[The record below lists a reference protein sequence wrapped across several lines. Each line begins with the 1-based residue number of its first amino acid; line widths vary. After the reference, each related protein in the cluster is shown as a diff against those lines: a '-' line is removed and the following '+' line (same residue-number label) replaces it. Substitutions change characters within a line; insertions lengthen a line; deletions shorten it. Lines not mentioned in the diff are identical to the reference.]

1 MQAAET
7 YPIIIAILQ
16 APKQTD
22 REREQV
28 TMLLAP
34 HTPFEDIAECL
45 LGEPM
50 TITEAVDLLDP
61 GARDERRERGLSH
74 DRIKYAVMTGINLES
89 VARNLN
95 NIDPMS
101 ELVLHE
107 HEVVLQRVPR
117 VVTCDSLF
125 SFIQDNKSV
134 TESYEDF
141 MFRNEEWVW
150 DQLTQDYSIEGSYLP
165 TNGGYSLL
173 DLVNLWVWE
182 RGVWEMGCRL
192 NVNTLTIQTCKDG
205 ACL

>member
-1 MQAAET
+1 MQTTET
-7 YPIIIAILQ
+7 YPIIIAVMQ
-16 APKQTD
+16 APKNTVH
-22 REREQV
+22 EREQV

-34 HTPFEDIAECL
+34 HTPFTDIAECL

-50 TITEAVDLLDP
+50 TIEEAVDLLDP
-61 GARDERRERGLSH
+61 SAKDERHERGLSY

-89 VARNLN
+89 VARDLN
-95 NIDPMS
+95 NIAPVS

-117 VVTCDSLF
+117 VVTRDSLF
-125 SFIQDNKSV
+125 SFIQDNESV
-134 TESYEDF
+134 TESFEDF
-141 MFRNEEWVW
+141 IFPRVEGIW
-150 DQLTQDYSIEGSYLP
+150 DRLMLDYAAQGSWLP
-165 TNGGYSLL
+165 SNGDYSLL
-173 DLVNLWVWE
+173 DLMNVWVWE

>member
-1 MQAAET
+1 MQTTET
-7 YPIIIAILQ
+7 YPIIIAIMQ
-16 APKQTD
+16 APKHTD
-22 REREQV
+22 REREQEN
-28 TMLLAP
+28 MLLAP
-34 HTPFEDIAECL
+34 HTPFADIAECL

-182 RGVWEMGCRL
+182 CGVWEMGCRL

>member
-1 MQAAET
+1 MQTTET
-7 YPIIIAILQ
+7 YPIIIAIMQ

-34 HTPFEDIAECL
+34 HTPFEDITECL

-50 TITEAVDLLDP
+50 TITEAVDLLDS

-89 VARNLN
+89 VARDLN
-95 NIDPMS
+95 NIAPVS

-117 VVTCDSLF
+117 VVTRDSLF
-125 SFIQDNKSV
+125 SFIQDNESV
-134 TESYEDF
+134 TESFEDF
-141 MFRNEEWVW
+141 IFPHVEGIW
-150 DQLTQDYSIEGSYLP
+150 DRLMLDYAAQGSWLP
-165 TNGGYSLL
+165 SNGDYSLL

-192 NVNTLTIQTCKDG
+192 NIDTLTIQTCEDG

>member
-1 MQAAET
+1 MQTAET
-7 YPIIIAILQ
+7 YPIIIAVMQ
-16 APKQTD
+16 APKNTVY
-22 REREQV
+22 EREQV

-34 HTPFEDIAECL
+34 HTPFTDIAECL

-50 TITEAVDLLDP
+50 TIEEAVDLLDP
-61 GARDERRERGLSH
+61 SAKDERHERGLSY

-89 VARNLN
+89 VARDLN
-95 NIDPMS
+95 NIAPVS

-117 VVTCDSLF
+117 AVTCDSLF
-125 SFIQDNKSV
+125 SFIQDNESV
-134 TESYEDF
+134 TESFEDF
-141 MFRNEEWVW
+141 IFPHVEGIW
-150 DQLTQDYSIEGSYLP
+150 DRLMLDYAAQGSWLP
-165 TNGGYSLL
+165 SNGDYSLL
-173 DLVNLWVWE
+173 DLMNLWVWE